1 LFRKTIPSLVLFLLV
16 VSMLAVAVK
25 VQPASPDSVN
35 WLRGEAVQ
43 VSAGG
48 GISNLPMRAVGFK
61 LPVASAPEAAEKG
74 TSMGL
79 DEPLV
84 LYDEQLGFCFGQ
96 NSTNL
101 AYNVTAVQQ
110 EDSYGYGPAYLLNA
124 YTDAG
129 YWYQVGLYYNWLNT
143 DWVEWPST
151 TLSNVTGFGL
161 GYEVWDNKANSVYPT
176 DGGGGLDSFNGT
188 VNAGDNVLLALY
200 LSSGN
205 VTMYAYDWKTGA
217 SAQETY
223 TAVGASLFIGATQ
236 GPSGDLM
243 QAPWVYFF
251 GPGYFTGLMT
261 EWVHPNAY
269 YGGEGRVVYQNSNST
284 LQLGYIWAGEQVLS
298 NWTTTG
304 ILFYN
309 GQQVTFPPPYTDE
322 LQNFTTSGAAEAV
335 SGYLFITG
343 EPTVDASPDSVV
355 MDVGQSQL
363 FASTVWGGVSPYT
376 YQWYLDGSAVSGATD
391 ANWTFTPTSTGS
403 YTVYVIAIDSVGAQ
417 ATSNSADVTVNIH
430 DVALTSLSS
439 SKTFVG
445 QGYDLNLSVAASN
458 LGNYTETFNLKI
470 YANATNIASQ
480 NVTLPS
486 GNSTNANFTWNTTS
500 FAYGHY
506 TITATAE
513 FDPSENATTN
523 NCTCSAIVTI
533 PGDIN
538 GDFKVNMQDIALV
551 ARAFGSDG
559 PNYLHPGSP
568 PSANWNPNAD
578 INNDGIVNMKDVAL
592 VARNFGQHYP

>member
-1 LFRKTIPSLVLFLLV
+1 
-16 VSMLAVAVK
+16 MLAVVVK
-25 VQPASPDSVN
+25 TQPASPDGVDQR
-35 WLRGEAVQ
+35 RGGAVQ

-48 GISNLPMRAVGFK
+48 GISNLPIRAVGWK
-61 LPVASAPEAAEKG
+61 LPVASASEVVEKG
-74 TSMGL
+74 ISMGL

-84 LYDEQLGFCFGQ
+84 LYDEQLGLCFGQ

-110 EDSYGYGPAYLLNA
+110 EDSNGYGPAYLLNA
-124 YTDAG
+124 VTDAG
-129 YWYQVGLYYNWLNT
+129 YWYQVGLYYNWPNT

-161 GYEVWDNKANSVYPT
+161 GYEVWDNNANSVYPT

-188 VNAGDNVLLALY
+188 VDAGDNVLLNLY
-200 LSSGN
+200 LSGGN
-205 VTMYAYDWKTGA
+205 VTMYAYDWNTRS

-223 TAVGASLFIGATQ
+223 TAVGASLFIGSTQ
-236 GPSGDLM
+236 LNMYSPII
-243 QAPWVYFF
+243 YFR

-269 YGGEGRVVYQNSNST
+269 YGGEARVVYQNSNST
-284 LQLGYIWAGEQVLS
+284 LQLGYFWAGEQVLT

-304 ILFYN
+304 ILFNN
-309 GQQVTFPPPYTDE
+309 GQQVTFSGPYPPPDQ
-322 LQNFTTSGAAEAV
+322 LQNFTTNGASEAA
-335 SGYLFITG
+335 SSSLFITG

-355 MDVGQSQL
+355 IDVGQTQL

-376 YQWYLDGSAVSGATD
+376 YQWYLDGSAVSGASN

-403 YTVYVIAIDSVGAQ
+403 YTVYVIVFDSVGAQ
-417 ATSNSADVTVNIH
+417 ATSNSADVTVNIR
-430 DVALTSLSS
+430 DVALTSFSS
-439 SKTFVG
+439 SKTFVS
-445 QGYDLNLSVAASN
+445 QGYGLNLSVAASN
-458 LGNYTETFNLKI
+458 LGNYAETFNLTI
-470 YANATNIASQ
+470 FANATNIAFQ

-486 GNSTNANFTWNTTS
+486 GNSTDDNFTWNTTG
-500 FAYGHY
+500 FAYGNY

-533 PGDIN
+533 PGDLN

-559 PNYLHPGSP
+559 PNYLYPGSP
-568 PSANWNPNAD
+568 PSSNWNPNAD
-578 INNDGIVNMKDVAL
+578 INNDGTVNMKDVAL
-592 VARNFGQHYP
+592 VARNFGQQYP